1 MQVNPR
7 GQIRSRSWGLCAL
20 LLSLLAWAALGV
32 VLFAF
37 RRAIGAPGD
46 GDHGILAMQPWIVG
60 GLLVLAVAALGTLI
74 AAALGWALRRGR
86 VLAGIAAGLL
96 LAMLVLILLFLGGIP
111 LGAVRLG

>member
-1 MQVNPR
+1 MQVSPR

-46 GDHGILAMQPWIVG
+46 GDYGILAMQPWIVG

>member
-1 MQVNPR
+1 MTAR
-7 GQIRSRSWGLCAL
+7 GRCSWGLCAL

-37 RRAIGAPGD
+37 TRAIGAPGD

-60 GLLVLAVAALGTLI
+60 GLLVLAVAGLGALI

-96 LAMLVLILLFLGGIP
+96 LAMLALILLFLGGIP
-111 LGAVRLG
+111 PGAVGLG

>member
-1 MQVNPR
+1 MSPR
-7 GQIRSRSWGLCAL
+7 GQIRVRAWGLCAL

-37 RRAIGAPGD
+37 LRAIGAPGD

-86 VLAGIAAGLL
+86 LLAGIAAGLL

-111 LGAVRLG
+111 LGAVHLG